1 MEGGHIHDTLLSLVK
16 EAKTNRTL
24 SFGAKP
30 KLGCSGFS
38 LATSAFLESQSAH
51 IQLQPLGG
59 IIVFLVAL
67 D

>member
-1 MEGGHIHDTLLSLVK
+1 MEVGHIHDTLLSLVK
-16 EAKTNRTL
+16 GAKTNRTL